1 MTNTIYLG
9 ASLSKD
15 DGVMQNELFTA
26 RPTDLITALKEKF
39 PLIDCLFVPV
49 TELTVAKLEIALAGT
64 ARNVAF
70 LQTKR
75 HV

>member
-1 MTNTIYLG
+1 MTNEIYLG
-9 ASLSKD
+9 ASLGK
-15 DGVMQNELFTA
+15 DGVMQNELFID
-26 RPTDLITALKEKF
+26 RPIDLIAALKEKY
-39 PLIDCLFVPV
+39 PLIDSLFVPV
-49 TELTVAKLEIALAGT
+49 TELTAAKIEIATAGT